1 MAGVPQ
7 GFALQEL
14 KTPEA
19 APELSLVWVW
29 GVTLLPAFSEG
40 GQHLKNWSEDMWAA
54 RLVNRRGPNIQTGK
68 YFIVII
74 QEERNLKKETKGQWF
89 GESELVLI

>member
-1 MAGVPQ
+1 MQ
-7 GFALQEL
+7 LTHKHLWLQCPRLCSAEL

-29 GVTLLPAFSEG
+29 GAAF
-40 GQHLKNWSEDMWAA
+40 KNWSEEMWAA
-54 RLVNRRGPNIQTGK
+54 RLVNWRGPNVQTSK

-74 QEERNLKKETKGQWF
+74 QEERNLRKETEGQWF
-89 GESELVLI
+89 GESEPDDI